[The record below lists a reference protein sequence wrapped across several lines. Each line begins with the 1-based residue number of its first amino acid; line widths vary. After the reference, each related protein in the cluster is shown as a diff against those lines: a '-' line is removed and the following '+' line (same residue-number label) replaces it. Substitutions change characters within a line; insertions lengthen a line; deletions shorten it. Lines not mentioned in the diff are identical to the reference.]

1 MKPIK
6 KAKETVAK
14 RPAETAGVSLSV
26 VVGAALALFG
36 VDVSPA
42 QAGAIVALLSAVPA
56 VVSWLKDR

>member
-1 MKPIK
+1 VKPVK
-6 KAKETVAK
+6 SAKETATK

-42 QAGAIVALLSAVPA
+42 QAGAIVVLLSTVPA
-56 VVSWLKDR
+56 VVTWLKTR

>member
-1 MKPIK
+1 VKPIK

>member
-1 MKPIK
+1 VGKPK
-6 KAKETVAK
+6 DLVER

-42 QAGAIVALLSAVPA
+42 QAGAIVVLLSTVPA
-56 VVSWLKDR
+56 VVTWFKDR

>member
-1 MKPIK
+1 MKPVK
-6 KAKETVAK
+6 KAKGLVAD

-42 QAGAIVALLSAVPA
+42 QAGAIVVLLSAVPA
-56 VVSWLKDR
+56 VVTWWKTR